1 MQTTWKKRE
10 GRATAIE
17 NGGTMAVEEY
27 FQLEANNPE
36 TRCEYMDGYVYA
48 RAGGTANH
56 DTIKSNIQRILWN
69 LLRGSKCRVYSS
81 DMKVYISETRY
92 FHPDVIVTCDPR
104 DRGTIQAIQSPR
116 LVVEVLSPTTEL
128 TDRTWK
134 LKNYRAHPT
143 IEEYV
148 LADSQSFKIEIY
160 HKENNKWIYQ
170 AFENTNEI
178 TLSSLDMH
186 FSLADAYTDV
196 EFEETTEEA

>member
-1 MQTTWKKRE
+1 MALKHQQTMT
-10 GRATAIE
+10 
-17 NGGTMAVEEY
+17 VEEY
-27 FQLEANNPE
+27 FQLEENDSD
-36 TRCEYMDGYVYA
+36 THYEYIDGHVYA
-48 RAGGTANH
+48 MAGGTANH

-69 LLRGSKCRVYSS
+69 LLRGSTCRVYSS

-104 DRGTIQAIQSPR
+104 DRGTVQAIQSPC

-128 TDRTWK
+128 TYRTWK

-160 HKENNKWIYQ
+160 HKEQNKWIYD
-170 AFENTNEI
+170 AFENTDEI
-178 TLSSLDMH
+178 TLSSLGVR

>member
-1 MQTTWKKRE
+1 MAMALEHR
-10 GRATAIE
+10 R
-17 NGGTMAVEEY
+17 TMTVEEY
-27 FQLEANNPE
+27 FQLEEHDPE
-36 TRCEYMDGYVYA
+36 TRYEYIDGHVYA
-48 RAGGTANH
+48 MAGGTANH

-69 LLRGSKCRVYSS
+69 LLRGGKCRVYSS

-116 LVVEVLSPTTEL
+116 LVVEVLVEVPSPTTEL

-148 LADSQSFKIEIY
+148 LADSRSLKIEIY
-160 HKENNKWIYQ
+160 HKENNKWIYD
-170 AFENTNEI
+170 AFENNDDI
-178 TLSSLDMH
+178 ILHSLGVH
-186 FSLADAYTDV
+186 FPLADAYIDV
-196 EFEETTEEA
+196 EFE

>member
-1 MQTTWKKRE
+1 M
-10 GRATAIE
+10 AIE
-17 NGGTMAVEEY
+17 HQQTMTVEEY
-27 FQLEANNPE
+27 FQLEENDSD
-36 TRCEYMDGYVYA
+36 TCYEYIDGHVYA
-48 RAGGTANH
+48 MAGGTANH

-69 LLRGSKCRVYSS
+69 LLRGSQCRVYSS

-104 DRGTIQAIQSPR
+104 DRGTIQAIHSPL

-148 LADSQSFKIEIY
+148 LADSRSLKIEIY
-160 HKENNKWIYQ
+160 HKENNKWIYD
-170 AFENTNEI
+170 AFEGDDDI
-178 TLSSLDMH
+178 TLHSLGVH
-186 FSLADAYTDV
+186 FPLAGAYIDI
-196 EFEETTEEA
+196 EFEKGEASL

>member
-1 MQTTWKKRE
+1 M
-10 GRATAIE
+10 
-17 NGGTMAVEEY
+17 
-27 FQLEANNPE
+27 
-36 TRCEYMDGYVYA
+36 
-48 RAGGTANH
+48 
-56 DTIKSNIQRILWN
+56 
-69 LLRGSKCRVYSS
+69 
-81 DMKVYISETRY
+81 
-92 FHPDVIVTCDPR
+92 TCDPR
-104 DRGTIQAIQSPR
+104 DRGTVQAIQSPR

-148 LADSQSFKIEIY
+148 LADSQTFKIEIY
-160 HKENNKWIYQ
+160 HKEQNKWIYD
-170 AFENTNEI
+170 AFENTDEI